1 MRYVSVKSGKIKA
14 IKMPGSLGSVYSF
27 WFFQD
32 FRGIIDDP
40 KTIDTCI
47 SRDPF
52 AVLFKMRGN

>member
-1 MRYVSVKSGKIKA
+1 MWYISVKSGKIKD
-14 IKMPGSLGSVYSF
+14 IKMPDSLGSVYF
-27 WFFQD
+27 FLVFQD

-40 KTIDTCI
+40 KTIDACI